1 MHILSKTP
9 KINYQPKL
17 DYQDVLI
24 VPKSTK
30 IASRNDV
37 RLQKDM
43 YFKHSKRDWVGV
55 PIVSSNMDT
64 VTNLDTFNVLRK
76 RRMMSCF
83 PKSFNDD
90 FIKMDKLP
98 RELRDTDYYML
109 STGIS
114 NKDISKILHLNSIFK
129 DKGIY
134 IKFLCF
140 DVANGYMTD
149 LMNTCY
155 KMRMLMPNVTFV
167 AGNIVTSDGVKAL
180 LIDGL
185 VDIVKVGIGNGCFDG
200 NTRVLMATGIYKNIK
215 DIKVND
221 YVINKD
227 GKAVKVLKV
236 MNQGVKPVLKI
247 STNNWHDD
255 TYVTNDHRYWIGD
268 LSTSSKKAILS
279 SGIAKLLDKQ
289 AKTKPKSSKYKWKQ
303 MGEVNKE
310 KMFCLMPN
318 RFEWKLAA
326 DFTID
331 LSAYLV
337 RGVCDTD
344 EITTSGNGK
353 IKTQFKRTLHSSYKL
368 GYLFG
373 TFLGDGC
380 SHVGIHRK
388 SEKGTCKWHFGH
400 DEMDIANRVRD
411 YVYDLMSYECSI
423 VIRRNRIDVCC
434 YNKCI
439 SKMFF
444 EFNKRDKKQ
453 LPEKYYCT
461 NKEYIKGLLDGLV
474 DSDGS
479 IELINDNKISNVFT
493 NTSQYLIELFYWC
506 CMNLGLSFCSMKAK
520 KTIGNLKGANIDNLK
535 QVYLVKTHTLNRYTK
550 DYVYSILQSAENYDD
565 RETWDIEVDCPT
577 HSFIANNSIVHN
589 SLCTTRKIT
598 GVGYPQFSAVLECAE
613 TAKEYGAYL
622 MADGGINQV
631 GDISKALCAGGDFVM
646 LGSMLAGHDVSPG
659 ETIHENE
666 QLYKLVYGMSSK
678 VANDKY
684 FGGLKNYK
692 APEGK
697 LVKMAI
703 KGKLEDTLLRI
714 EGGIRSTCTYI
725 GAKDINQMP
734 ENSSFITVH
743 KQYNDILDK
752 YVIDE

>member
-1 MHILSKTP
+1 MHTLSKTP

-24 VPKSTK
+24 VPKATK

-167 AGNIVTSDGVKAL
+167 AGNIVTPDGVKAL
-180 LIDGL
+180 VIDGL
-185 VDIVKVGIGNGCFDG
+185 VDIVKVGIGNG
-200 NTRVLMATGIYKNIK
+200 A
-215 DIKVND
+215 
-221 YVINKD
+221 
-227 GKAVKVLKV
+227 
-236 MNQGVKPVLKI
+236 
-247 STNNWHDD
+247 
-255 TYVTNDHRYWIGD
+255 
-268 LSTSSKKAILS
+268 
-279 SGIAKLLDKQ
+279 
-289 AKTKPKSSKYKWKQ
+289 
-303 MGEVNKE
+303 
-310 KMFCLMPN
+310 
-318 RFEWKLAA
+318 
-326 DFTID
+326 
-331 LSAYLV
+331 
-337 RGVCDTD
+337 
-344 EITTSGNGK
+344 
-353 IKTQFKRTLHSSYKL
+353 
-368 GYLFG
+368 
-373 TFLGDGC
+373 
-380 SHVGIHRK
+380 
-388 SEKGTCKWHFGH
+388 
-400 DEMDIANRVRD
+400 
-411 YVYDLMSYECSI
+411 
-423 VIRRNRIDVCC
+423 
-434 YNKCI
+434 
-439 SKMFF
+439 
-444 EFNKRDKKQ
+444 
-453 LPEKYYCT
+453 
-461 NKEYIKGLLDGLV
+461 
-474 DSDGS
+474 
-479 IELINDNKISNVFT
+479 
-493 NTSQYLIELFYWC
+493 
-506 CMNLGLSFCSMKAK
+506 
-520 KTIGNLKGANIDNLK
+520 
-535 QVYLVKTHTLNRYTK
+535 
-550 DYVYSILQSAENYDD
+550 
-565 RETWDIEVDCPT
+565 
-577 HSFIANNSIVHN
+577 
-589 SLCTTRKIT
+589 LCTTRKIT